1 VWLAATTTAAPV
13 VAVAH
18 AGKALAKMA
27 AWAEYLPGALADPA
41 GLATLE
47 ALTAKGALPP
57 SPLSTLPPLGWAM
70 LVALGVVAWRTRH
83 GLRSI
88 TRECPVPATV
98 APLTLVALYAG
109 VFAWWALG

>member
-1 VWLAATTTAAPV
+1 VI
-13 VAVAH
+13 
-18 AGKALAKMA
+18 AGKARAKLAG
-27 AWAEYLPGALADPA
+27 WIGHLPGALADPA
-41 GLATLE
+41 GLTTLE

-57 SPLSTLPPLGWAM
+57 SPVSTLPPLGWAM

-88 TRECPVPATV
+88 IREFPVPATV
-98 APLTLVALYAG
+98 APLAPLALVALNAG